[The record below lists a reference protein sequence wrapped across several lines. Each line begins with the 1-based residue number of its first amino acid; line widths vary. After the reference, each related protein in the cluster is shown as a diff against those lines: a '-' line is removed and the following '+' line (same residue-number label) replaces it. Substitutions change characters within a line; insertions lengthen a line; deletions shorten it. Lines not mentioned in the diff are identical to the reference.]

1 MSTLELTLTGKQPV
15 YPSGK
20 VLIFNDTS
28 FLENGSRD
36 LRTGKL
42 LIVGVGVGVGLDED
56 EL

>member
-28 FLENGSRD
+28 FSENGSRA
-36 LRTGKL
+36 LRTDKL